1 MSSPSPHASAS
12 PRNESQDSPAAPTA
26 TEPVAAATEPP
37 AIDVDDGASENA
49 STIDDQMYASF
60 TASLQVLGSW
70 GQGANRR
77 RSSYTASLTSSVV
90 DYPTEYG
97 RRYHAF
103 RAGAYNFPNDEDEM
117 DRLDLVHTLMVKTI
131 GNKLFLAPINQA
143 KLHRILDV
151 GTGTGIWSI
160 EMGDLF
166 PEAEIIGNDLSA
178 IQPKWVPP
186 NVKFEIDDVES
197 EWVGQNK
204 YDFIFSRYLSGSL
217 ADWPTYV
224 NRVSQNLNPG
234 GWAEFQDWSF
244 MLQSDDGTLKDT
256 AIQRWA
262 DTFMDACKV
271 FGRDA
276 QIGPKLKDL
285 VQDNTDL
292 INVHHVPFKIPNGPW
307 PKDARLRDLGMCNLI
322 QLLEGLE
329 GFSLKLLCGGLA
341 WTKEEVLVLCSQVRD
356 ELKSGKVHAW
366 YHYDVVYGQKPEK
379 EE

>member
-26 TEPVAAATEPP
+26 TEPVAATIEPA
-37 AIDVDDGASENA
+37 AIDVDDEASENA
-49 STIDDQMYASF
+49 STIDDQM
-60 TASLQVLGSW
+60 
-70 GQGANRR
+70 
-77 RSSYTASLTSSVV
+77 SSYTASLTSSVV

-103 RAGAYNFPNDEDEM
+103 RAG
-117 DRLDLVHTLMVKTI
+117 
-131 GNKLFLAPINQA
+131 G
-143 KLHRILDV
+143 
-151 GTGTGIWSI
+151 SI

-307 PKDARLRDLGMCNLI
+307 PKDVHLRDLGMCNLI

-341 WTKEEVLVLCSQVRD
+341 WTKEEVLVLCSQVRE

>member
-1 MSSPSPHASAS
+1 MSNPSPHASAS

-26 TEPVAAATEPP
+26 TEPDAAATEPA

-49 STIDDQMYASF
+49 STIDDQMYASLT
-60 TASLQVLGSW
+60 TAFQGLGSW
-70 GQGANRR
+70 GRGANRR

-131 GNKLFLAPINQA
+131 GNKLFLAPIN
-143 KLHRILDV
+143 KSTLHRVLDV

-307 PKDARLRDLGMCNLI
+307 PKDAHLRDLGMCNLI

-341 WTKEEVLVLCSQVRD
+341 WTKEEVLVLCSQVRG